1 MRIIR
6 RVISG
11 VLVLLIIALSV
22 GLYFIA
28 KPNLPVYQK
37 PDKLHYLDQWSMDE
51 RQTYYYTPQGT
62 QVKGLRY
69 EWFGALELPLS
80 RAKFAAPDYLARFG
94 FLVDPEQQ
102 PSPQNPGNLPVGFAR
117 HADDES
123 GEHYL
128 DISCAACHT
137 GELRYKGQSVRID
150 GGAALHS
157 LASTVPTIRGGSFGQ
172 SLGMSMAF
180 TYYNPLK
187 FRRFA
192 KQVLGD
198 EYAAKHAQL
207 RRDFKVVLDRLL
219 GTAFN
224 DWHRGLY
231 PTEEGFGRTDAF
243 GRIANSVFGDAID
256 PSNYR
261 IANAPVSYPQVW
273 DIWKFDWV
281 QWNGSAMQPMA
292 RNVGEALGVGATLH
306 LLGADGHPVAES
318 ERYSSSVRLRDLHT
332 LEETLKQLKPPAWPE
347 QVFGKIDLPLASQ
360 GRALYSE
367 NCVYCHAPDPKKP
380 AERFA
385 PSRDPEWR
393 MRVVPTAIIGTDPTT
408 ADNIADHRFDISKLG
423 WTKAELG
430 KLDVRLF
437 GATLDDID
445 LNNISSAKALAY
457 VTAYVENRAYQD
469 AGISD
474 RERWRMDGFG
484 LPIGVQEKRG
494 YKARPLDGIWATPP
508 FLHNGSLPNLFQLLS
523 PVSERDSQFWVGNF
537 EFNPKHV
544 GFDSEKFAGGFLFD
558 TRITG
563 NSNQGHEFRAGCRQ
577 DGVIGRALQ
586 PEERWALVEYLKV
599 LGNPSL
605 EQQLQPV
612 AAKEWSPGPECQN

>member
-6 RVISG
+6 RVLSG

-22 GLYFIA
+22 SLYFIA

-306 LLGADGHPVAES
+306 LLGADGHPAAES

-367 NCVYCHAPDPKKP
+367 NCAYCHAPDPKKP

-393 MRVVPTAIIGTDPTT
+393 MRVVPTAIVGTDPTT

-508 FLHNGSLPNLFQLLS
+508 FLHNGSVPNLFQLLS

>member
-6 RVISG
+6 RILSG
-11 VLVLLIIALSV
+11 VLLLLIIALSI

-28 KPNLPVYQK
+28 YPNLPVYQK

-69 EWFGALELPLS
+69 EWFGALELPFS

-198 EYAAKHAQL
+198 EYAAKHPQL
-207 RRDFKVVLDRLL
+207 RRDFKIVLDRLL

-306 LLGADGHPVAES
+306 LLGPDGHPVAES

-367 NCVYCHAPDPKKP
+367 NCAYCHAPAPKKP

-393 MRVVPTAIIGTDPTT
+393 MRVVPTAIVGTDPTT

-508 FLHNGSLPNLFQLLS
+508 FLHNGSVPNLFQLLS

>member
-1 MRIIR
+1 
-6 RVISG
+6 
-11 VLVLLIIALSV
+11 
-22 GLYFIA
+22 
-28 KPNLPVYQK
+28 
-37 PDKLHYLDQWSMDE
+37 
-51 RQTYYYTPQGT
+51 
-62 QVKGLRY
+62 
-69 EWFGALELPLS
+69 
-80 RAKFAAPDYLARFG
+80 
-94 FLVDPEQQ
+94 
-102 PSPQNPGNLPVGFAR
+102 
-117 HADDES
+117 
-123 GEHYL
+123 
-128 DISCAACHT
+128 
-137 GELRYKGQSVRID
+137 
-150 GGAALHS
+150 
-157 LASTVPTIRGGSFGQ
+157 
-172 SLGMSMAF
+172 MAF

-198 EYAAKHAQL
+198 EYSSHNAQL

-261 IANAPVSYPQVW
+261 VADAPVSYPQVW

-292 RNVGEALGVGATLH
+292 RNVGEALGVGATLR
-306 LLGADGHPVAES
+306 LLNTEGHPVAEA
-318 ERYSSSVRLRDLHT
+318 ERYASSVRLRDLFT
-332 LEETLKQLKPPAWPE
+332 LEETLKQLQPPAWPE
-347 QVFGKIDLPLASQ
+347 EVFGKVDLPLASR
-360 GRALYSE
+360 GRALFTE
-367 NCVYCHAPDPKKP
+367 NCAYCHAPDPKKP
-380 AERFA
+380 EDSFA
-385 PSRDPEWR
+385 PSRNPEWR
-393 MRVVPTAIIGTDPTT
+393 MRVVPTSIVGTDPTT

-423 WTKAELG
+423 WTKAELS

-445 LNNISSAKALAY
+445 MRSISSAKALAY

-469 AGISD
+469 AGISE

-508 FLHNGSLPNLFQLLS
+508 FLHNGSVPTLFQLLS
-523 PVSERDSQFWVGNF
+523 PVSERQTQFWVGNF
-537 EFNPKHV
+537 EFNPKQI
-544 GFDSEKFAGGFLFD
+544 GYQSEKFTGGFHFD
-558 TRITG
+558 TRVTG
-563 NSNQGHEFRAGCRQ
+563 NSNRGHEFRAGCRE

-586 PEERWALVEYLKV
+586 PEERWALIEYLKV
-599 LGNPSL
+599 LGNPAL

-612 AAKEWSPGPECQN
+612 AAKEWTPGPSCQN